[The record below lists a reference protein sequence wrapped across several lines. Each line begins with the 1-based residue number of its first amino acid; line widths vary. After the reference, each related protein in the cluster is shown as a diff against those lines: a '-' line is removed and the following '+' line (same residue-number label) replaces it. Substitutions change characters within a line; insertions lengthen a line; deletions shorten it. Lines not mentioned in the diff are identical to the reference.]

1 MDERDSLF
9 PDGGREEAKP
19 REPVKVR
26 QKETRRSSYHI
37 LAESGQTAVLVDGTK
52 FLENRYRLVHSCD
65 LWWID
70 SPAQNLLG
78 ETRMRTSSVA
88 TTCEAAN
95 LDVLV
100 FTCRLYGQT
109 DALQR
114 DA

>member
-1 MDERDSLF
+1 M
-9 PDGGREEAKP
+9 
-19 REPVKVR
+19 KVR
-26 QKETRRSSYHI
+26 QKQRRRSSYHV
-37 LAESGQTAVLVDGTK
+37 LAKSGQTAILVDGTK
-52 FLENRYRLVHSCD
+52 FLEDRYRLVHSRD

-70 SPAQNLLG
+70 SPAQKLLG
-78 ETRMRTSSVA
+78 ETRIRTSSVA
-88 TTCEAAN
+88 TTCKTAN

>member
-19 REPVKVR
+19 RGPMKVR
-26 QKETRRSSYHI
+26 QKERRRSSYHI

-52 FLENRYRLVHSCD
+52 LLKNRYRLVHSRD

-70 SPAQNLLG
+70 SPAQKLLG
-78 ETRMRTSSVA
+78 ETRIRISSVA
-88 TTCEAAN
+88 TTCKAAN

-100 FTCRLYGQT
+100 FTCRLYCQT